1 VPVIT
6 PNTFKYFVFII
17 ILFIF
22 IFVIIVRKMNSKLPI
37 TEKPYPSEIK
47 IDDLSVDDSINL
59 MIEDQ
64 GQALIAIKKSKKH
77 IMNVINSIVTRLNKY
92 IQGRLIYCGAGT
104 SGRIGVQDAVELIP
118 TFGWNEKRLDFI
130 IAGGEKALVKSV
142 EFAED
147 SVEDA
152 HDIVKKKEI
161 NHKDIVI
168 GLAASGNTIF
178 TKEVLKI
185 SQKNGALTV
194 GISNNPIGN
203 ILKYSIHK
211 IVLDTKEELVAGS
224 TRLKAGTAQKIC
236 LNIIST
242 IVMTKLGYVKDGHM
256 INLKPNNQKLK
267 ERLSRIKNL
276 RTDDD

>member
-1 VPVIT
+1 
-6 PNTFKYFVFII
+6 
-17 ILFIF
+17 
-22 IFVIIVRKMNSKLPI
+22 MNSKLSI
-37 TEKPYPSEIK
+37 TEKPYPSKIK
-47 IDDLSVDDSINL
+47 IDDLSVNDSFNL

-64 GQALIAIKKSKKH
+64 GQALIAVKKSKES
-77 IMNVINSIVTRLNKY
+77 IINAVNSIVTRLNKY
-92 IQGRLIYCGAGT
+92 KKGRLIYCGAGT

-130 IAGGEKALVKSV
+130 IAGGKKALVKSI

-147 SVEDA
+147 SAEDA
-152 HDIVKKKEI
+152 HDFVKKKEV

-178 TKEVLKI
+178 TKEVLKR
-185 SQKNGALTV
+185 SQKNCALTV
-194 GISNNPIGN
+194 GISNNSVGN
-203 ILKYSIHK
+203 ILKYSTHK
-211 IVLDTKEELVAGS
+211 IVLDTKEEVVAGS

-242 IVMTKLGYVKDGHM
+242 IVMTKLGLVKDGLM
-256 INLKPNNQKLK
+256 INLKPTNQKLI

-276 RTDDD
+276 RTDNV